1 MRDDEESPFEQAA
14 DAAIEALQKCA
25 RLYKQCSPD
34 ELTIDTERWFA
45 CWVAQILSDVGIDL
59 ERGAQSLVDDGV
71 TWVDGPFHI
80 NDPRPERSP
89 DQPNGGTKP

>member
-34 ELTIDTERWFA
+34 ELSIDTERWFA
-45 CWVAQILSDVGIDL
+45 CWIAQILSDVGIDL

-71 TWVDGPFHI
+71 MVEAARRAKRVSGYS
-80 NDPRPERSP
+80 N
-89 DQPNGGTKP
+89 KPT